1 MYILAFK
8 ENADNP
14 QNIPGDPE
22 DFIEAEKVVLNDE
35 IDCSNTDLLKYLEL
49 YITDTRRIFA
59 SAAAVP
65 AGGEDEDRRREE
77 VKLRFLAAQEE
88 QLQQL
93 RRQIENTGERGH
105 KIRQNT
111 THSAENK
118 KTECC

>member
-8 ENADNP
+8 ENADYP

-49 YITDTRRIFA
+49 YITETRRTFA
-59 SAAAVP
+59 SAAAVL
-65 AGGEDEDRRREE
+65 AGGEAEDRRREE
-77 VKLRFLAAQEE
+77 IKLRFLAAQEE

-118 KTECC
+118 KD